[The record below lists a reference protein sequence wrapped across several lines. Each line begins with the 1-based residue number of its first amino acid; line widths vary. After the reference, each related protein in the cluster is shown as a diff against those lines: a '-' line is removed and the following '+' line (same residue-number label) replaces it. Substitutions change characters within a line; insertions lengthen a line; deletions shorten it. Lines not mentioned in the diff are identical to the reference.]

1 MPISEGFRK
10 WLSPAGCI
18 HGKRWKQYICHQ
30 HPTYAFYKRFVSI
43 ITSSAVPCRHH
54 GQQNQIVL
62 KAKCNHNLFICLHNF
77 QPIVKCQNNLHVFWL
92 TGSVQVF
99 NWLCYLLPYR
109 SVCHQLY
116 IYHQVWKWPRNL
128 KTEANVVEYLQEDCS
143 ANLIPSENSDL
154 KVNATSLPPCNY
166 RFIPRLQRGLGAE
179 VWKQPN
185 L

>member
-1 MPISEGFRK
+1 M
-10 WLSPAGCI
+10 
-18 HGKRWKQYICHQ
+18 HGKRWKQYICHR
-30 HPTYAFYKRFVSI
+30 HPAYSFYKRFVSI
-43 ITSSAVPCRHH
+43 VTSSAVPCRDH
-54 GQQNQIVL
+54 GQQN

-92 TGSVQVF
+92 TGSVQAF
-99 NWLCYLLPYR
+99 NWWCYLFPYR

-116 IYHQVWKWPRNL
+116 IYHRVWKRPRNL

-154 KVNATSLPPCNY
+154 KVNATSLPPCSY
-166 RFIPRLQRGLGAE
+166 RLIPRLQRGLGAE